1 MAQYKVLSDNCSLG
15 DIGSVVDDS
24 KFDGVN
30 VEALVEGGHL
40 APVSAKV
47 SKQDPKESDI

>member
-15 DIGSVVDDS
+15 EIGSVVDES
-24 KFDGVN
+24 KTEGFN

-40 APVSAKV
+40 ALVSAKV
-47 SKQDPKESDI
+47 SKQDQKESDL